1 MRNKNVF
8 ITGASRGIGKA
19 IALKFAAMGYDVIAN
34 YRTEASLSQLQRE
47 IQAYPV
53 KFFKVRGDVTSAQDC
68 EAMFSEIKEQFKE
81 LDVLVNNA
89 GITRDNLTL
98 RMSEE
103 DFRAVTD
110 VNTMGTFFCMK
121 SAFKMMMR
129 QRHGKIVS
137 IASVVGMHGNVGQIN
152 YAASKGAV
160 IAMTKTLA
168 KEAAAR
174 NINVNAVA
182 PGFIETDMT
191 DALGEAVVGELKD
204 KIALKRIGQ
213 ATDVA
218 EAVYFLASEQAS
230 YITGQV
236 LVVDGGMSI

>member
-68 EAMFSEIKEQFKE
+68 EAMFSEIKEQFE
-81 LDVLVNNA
+81 ALDVLVNNA

-121 SAFKMMMR
+121 FAFKMMMR